1 MAKKTPKSQQDT
13 EKSASD
19 LLTQSG
25 LELPPGIRQN
35 GGSTINPP
43 EIASVKATDSAKIA
57 SSFSSLNS

>member
-1 MAKKTPKSQQDT
+1 MAKKTPESQQNA
-13 EKSASD
+13 EKSTFD
-19 LLTQSG
+19 LLAQSG
-25 LELPPGIRQN
+25 LELPPGIRRN